1 MKEDVQFLKN
11 ETIIKGDLIQKLD
24 EKVEFYKTNWE
35 TSQAENRLVREQLT
49 QLQEQL
55 NVTISESMQI
65 EQNGQ
70 LMLEKSATIEKEIHE
85 LQLRIAPE
93 SCEQLAHQG
102 ITESK
107 NVFLDPDG
115 RYKKGFFHV
124 STFVLLH

>member
-1 MKEDVQFLKN
+1 M
-11 ETIIKGDLIQKLD
+11 
-24 EKVEFYKTNWE
+24 
-35 TSQAENRLVREQLT
+35 A

-55 NVTISESMQI
+55 NVTISESKQI

-70 LMLEKSATIEKEIHE
+70 LMLEKSATIEKEIHDFDTKIHD

-115 RYKKGFFHV
+115 RYKNGIFNALFNLIGY
-124 STFVLLH
+124 FVLETRGFIKISTHPCYPINVD

>member
-1 MKEDVQFLKN
+1 M
-11 ETIIKGDLIQKLD
+11 
-24 EKVEFYKTNWE
+24 EFYKTNWE

-55 NVTISESMQI
+55 NVTISESKQI

-70 LMLEKSATIEKEIHE
+70 LMLEKSATIEKEIHDFDTKIHD

-115 RYKKGFFHV
+115 RYKKGFFMY
-124 STFVLLH
+124 TFVLLH